1 MHATGNLNRVG
12 VGWVPVAAR
21 GPTLLALAWR
31 GKTPPAAHTR
41 LCIFGPMASSLLLRW
56 WEALVGAVWWGD
68 ATRLG
73 GEPTCEHRLRAACAD
88 PAARTPCGAR
98 APADGEGR
106 GSSVSECKPP
116 HLAHQ
121 RAVTLGEL
129 QRQHQIAGGRVGTQP
144 RPAQGVGG
152 GRVCHPARGHA
163 SPHPSQ
169 LNATL
174 LPSHISLALPRG
186 IAPVP
191 VRAGPER
198 YPCGCW

>member
-1 MHATGNLNRVG
+1 MHGRGDLSRVG
-12 VGWVPVAAR
+12 VGWVPVAVGGLA
-21 GPTLLALAWR
+21 LLALAWW

-106 GSSVSECKPP
+106 GSTVSECNFCLSPR
-116 HLAHQ
+116 LGRRTR
-121 RAVTLGEL
+121 RAV
-129 QRQHQIAGGRVGTQP
+129 APAPGGRGRAGTRP
-144 RPAQGVGG
+144 RLAQGVGG
-152 GRVCHPARGHA
+152 GRVCRPARGQA

-169 LNATL
+169 LNVTQEQQ
-174 LPSHISLALPRG
+174 LA
-186 IAPVP
+186 ASQCQC
-191 VRAGPER
+191 RASYR
-198 YPCGCW
+198 AM